1 MRRRLL
7 TLTLLH
13 AESDLQKLD
22 IDGWEDRAT
31 SLFDLEKIIWPATG

>member
-13 AESDLQKLD
+13 AESDLRKVD

-31 SLFDLEKIIWPATG
+31 RLFDLGDIIWPRAA